1 MTDYNLSPEEVQ
13 ELRSKKHELTEYGK
27 QKIRELMNDGKLR
40 FYDKGKETFAVEDPY
55 WGGGQ
60 SPETQLHI
68 KEMTHEEMLEEAA
81 RREKE
86 NQVLDIAKNLME
98 ENKAFEALDKLYD
111 ENSDALK
118 QLAEIERNEAI
129 VAKVSD
135 EDLEKVMD
143 AAARQELAKK
153 SFEELTRDERIKL
166 ALEEVD
172 WIVIGGQDGEEFYGS
187 IQFLRKVLRS
197 LR

>member
-1 MTDYNLSPEEVQ
+1 MEPDDAPWLNLSPEEVQ
-13 ELRSKKHELTEYGK
+13 ELRSKKQELTEYGK
-27 QKIRELMNDGKLR
+27 QKLRELMNDGKLR

-55 WGGGQ
+55 WGGSQ

-81 RREKE
+81 RR
-86 NQVLDIAKNLME
+86 
-98 ENKAFEALDKLYD
+98 
-111 ENSDALK
+111 
-118 QLAEIERNEAI
+118 EAI

-166 ALEEVD
+166 ALEEID
-172 WIVIGGQDGEEFYGS
+172 WLVIGGQDGEEFYGS

-197 LR
+197 LV

>member
-1 MTDYNLSPEEVQ
+1 MT
-13 ELRSKKHELTEYGK
+13 
-27 QKIRELMNDGKLR
+27 DGKLR

-55 WGGGQ
+55 WGGCK

-81 RREKE
+81 RR
-86 NQVLDIAKNLME
+86 
-98 ENKAFEALDKLYD
+98 
-111 ENSDALK
+111 
-118 QLAEIERNEAI
+118 EAI

-166 ALEEVD
+166 ALEEID
-172 WIVIGGQDGEEFYGS
+172 WVVIGGQDGEEFYNS
-187 IQFLRKVLRS
+187 IQFIRKVLRS